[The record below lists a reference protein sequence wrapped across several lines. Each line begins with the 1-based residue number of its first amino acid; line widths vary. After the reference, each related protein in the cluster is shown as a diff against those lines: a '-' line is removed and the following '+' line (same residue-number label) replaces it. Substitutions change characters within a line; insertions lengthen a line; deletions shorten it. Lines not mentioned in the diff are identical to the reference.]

1 MQRGERMRILTGC
14 VSVALLFAFVVM
26 VFEPWLTRQDA
37 ICVAK
42 LLELAE
48 EDLESSEDELPSSES
63 VDMTAGWIGWSFPES
78 WRWFQEWRCDLS
90 VAMARIE
97 EQHPRPPPC
106 LS

>member
-1 MQRGERMRILTGC
+1 MLRGERMRILTGC
-14 VSVALLFAFVVM
+14 VSVALLFSFVVM

-48 EDLESSEDELPSSES
+48 EDMESSEDELPSSES
-63 VDMTAGWIGWSFPES
+63 VDPVTGWLGWSFPKS
-78 WRWFQEWRCDLS
+78 WRWFQEARCDLL
-90 VAMARIE
+90 VALARIE
-97 EQHPRPPPC
+97 AQHPRPPPR